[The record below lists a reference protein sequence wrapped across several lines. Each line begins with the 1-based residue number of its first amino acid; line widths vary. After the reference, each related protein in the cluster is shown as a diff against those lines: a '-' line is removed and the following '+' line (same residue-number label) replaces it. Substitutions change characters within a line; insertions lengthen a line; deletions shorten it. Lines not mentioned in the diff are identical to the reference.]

1 MNLSLSTR
9 RLDAPT
15 SEPVT
20 LAQVKSFLRIEHTAE
35 DSLLQTLIIAARE
48 TAENMLNR
56 SFLPQS
62 FVCKALHS
70 FPSEIK
76 LLFPPVTV
84 LTSLKRYNDVGEAT
98 DLPLALLTL
107 AADGET
113 LRTNAQIDG
122 VRIELTYQAAWA
134 PNAAALP
141 AALQMALLQH
151 VAQLYSLRA
160 PERGEQIVD
169 LTHIYAGLREVRV

>member
-35 DSLLQTLIIAARE
+35 DSLLQTLIKAARE
-48 TAENMLNR
+48 TAENVLNR
-56 SFLPQS
+56 SFLSQS
-62 FVCKALHS
+62 FVLKSLHS
-70 FPSEIK
+70 FPSEVK
-76 LLFPPVTV
+76 LLFPPVTALV
-84 LTSLKRYNDVGEAT
+84 SLKRYSDVGEAI

-107 AADGET
+107 DADGET
-113 LRTNAQIDG
+113 LRTHEQIDG
-122 VRIELTYQAAWA
+122 ERIELTYQAAMV
-134 PNAAALP
+134 PNATALP

-151 VAQLYSLRA
+151 IAQLYSLRA
-160 PERGEQIVD
+160 P
-169 LTHIYAGLREVRV
+169 